1 MRLNPAACTAVGLLV
16 LSSAAHA
23 AEPIRVLLHNR
34 LEQIEVSA
42 HSDLQ
47 VRLPGG
53 EVRVVASKLV
63 LTPHSRSMR
72 VNGEHIAIDRL
83 VVVGADEVLN
93 VVVKKAAP
101 KVRPTEGRRLPAA
114 VFLRKRASVPKK
126 QARSGQS
133 QPGETQDGLVV
144 GGDLHILSKR
154 DGLAVINTVD
164 LEEYV
169 QGVVPAEMNA
179 GWHLEALKV
188 QAVAARTYVLY
199 QKMMNGDREYD
210 VVSTVL
216 DQVYRGRSGVNDRVR
231 QAVEETKGLAL
242 TYQERPILAA
252 FSSTAAGPTED
263 ARNVWSRELPY
274 LKGVECPFD
283 RNSPYYEWRTGF
295 TLEALEEKLREGGLE
310 VGTIANVTPYG
321 YSRAG
326 RVARIRILHS
336 TGELVLRGED
346 LRRIVG
352 YRVIP
357 STRFEIDKL
366 GRDVVL
372 SGYGNG
378 HAVGLCQWGA
388 KELAELG
395 YPFTAILQY
404 YFPGTDLTHTWRTD
418 PIP

>member
-1 MRLNPAACTAVGLLV
+1 MVTTMRLNPAACTAVGLLV

-72 VNGEHIAIDRL
+72 VNGEHIAIDRV

-164 LEEYV
+164 
-169 QGVVPAEMNA
+169 
-179 GWHLEALKV
+179 
-188 QAVAARTYVLY
+188 
-199 QKMMNGDREYD
+199 
-210 VVSTVL
+210 
-216 DQVYRGRSGVNDRVR
+216 
-231 QAVEETKGLAL
+231 
-242 TYQERPILAA
+242 
-252 FSSTAAGPTED
+252 SS
-263 ARNVWSRELPY
+263 
-274 LKGVECPFD
+274 C
-283 RNSPYYEWRTGF
+283 
-295 TLEALEEKLREGGLE
+295 
-310 VGTIANVTPYG
+310 
-321 YSRAG
+321 
-326 RVARIRILHS
+326 
-336 TGELVLRGED
+336 TGE
-346 LRRIVG
+346 
-352 YRVIP
+352 
-357 STRFEIDKL
+357 
-366 GRDVVL
+366 
-372 SGYGNG
+372 
-378 HAVGLCQWGA
+378 
-388 KELAELG
+388 
-395 YPFTAILQY
+395 
-404 YFPGTDLTHTWRTD
+404 
-418 PIP
+418 